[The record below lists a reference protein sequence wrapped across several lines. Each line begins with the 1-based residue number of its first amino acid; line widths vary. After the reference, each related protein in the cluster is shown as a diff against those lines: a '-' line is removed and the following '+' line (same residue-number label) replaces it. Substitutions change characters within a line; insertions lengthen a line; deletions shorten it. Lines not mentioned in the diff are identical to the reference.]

1 MKEHH
6 KKNCD
11 WYTGVW
17 RGTLSSCPGL
27 QCPSDLQVLHGT
39 RALCGLADVW
49 VQLGYVEFGLCVSKH
64 DLSKGTLLSGGA
76 SGKEPACQ
84 CKRCKR
90 LRFDLW
96 VRKVPWRGAWQP
108 APVFLPGRIPWTEE
122 PGGLPSMGLQ
132 RVGHDWSDLARMHFF
147 QGQEDYDQL
156 VHIAKVLGTEELRGN
171 RNKYH
176 IDLDL
181 HFNDILDNIHG
192 NAGNILSIVK
202 TEALSA
208 LRP

>member
-1 MKEHH
+1 
-6 KKNCD
+6 
-11 WYTGVW
+11 
-17 RGTLSSCPGL
+17 
-27 QCPSDLQVLHGT
+27 
-39 RALCGLADVW
+39 
-49 VQLGYVEFGLCVSKH
+49 
-64 DLSKGTLLSGGA
+64 
-76 SGKEPACQ
+76 
-84 CKRCKR
+84 
-90 LRFDLW
+90 
-96 VRKVPWRGAWQP
+96 
-108 APVFLPGRIPWTEE
+108 
-122 PGGLPSMGLQ
+122 
-132 RVGHDWSDLARMHFF
+132 MHFF